1 MTKPVFI
8 DTHCHIDHYEDPLTI
23 IRSLDTTAIMVI
35 AVTTSPS
42 AFVHLR
48 RRFADER
55 HLRFALGVHP
65 LHAATLV
72 ESEWAIF
79 NRCLAE
85 TRYVGEVG
93 LDFSPQGISSR
104 TGQERA
110 FRRVLQAVAG
120 SDKVLSIHSRRAEAT
135 VLELLLEFKARPA
148 VFHWYSGPLG
158 VLDQVLRAGHYC
170 SLNPAMV
177 RSAHGQKVIGRLP
190 KERVLVETDGP
201 YVKIGG
207 RPATPKDIDLVY
219 RYLSEHWGQSLS
231 QVIEQ
236 VYSNFQALLA
246 H

>member
-1 MTKPVFI
+1 MTKPVLI
-8 DTHCHIDHYEDPLTI
+8 DSHCHIDQYEEPLTI
-23 IRSLDTTAIMVI
+23 IRSLDTTAIVVI

-42 AFVHLR
+42 AFIHLR
-48 RRFADER
+48 RRFADEG

-65 LHAATLV
+65 LYAATLV

-79 NRCLAE
+79 NLCLAE

-104 TGQERA
+104 AGQERA

-120 SDKVLSIHSRRAEAT
+120 RDKVLSIHSRRAEAP

-177 RSAHGQKVIGRLP
+177 RSAHGQKVIGCLP

-236 VYSNFQALLA
+236 VYTNFQALLA